1 MEELQPLEENLI
13 ETNVED
19 DSHHSKVNTRRA
31 IVDTIL
37 ITAGV
42 FSASIGLKGFV
53 IPNHF
58 IDGGATGISLLGS
71 IVFPA
76 IPLWAFLIVVNIPFI
91 AAGYKIIGKTF
102 SIKASAAITGL
113 AIVATF
119 IPFPQVTD
127 QPLLIAV
134 FGGFFLG
141 AGIGLAVRG
150 GAVLDGTEVMA
161 IYVNKKTGL
170 TMGDVI
176 LMFNIIIFAAGAWV
190 LGIEKAMYSVL
201 TYLAASKTVDFFIQG
216 LEEYT
221 GVTIISG
228 KSEEIRRILTFKMG
242 RGVTVYKGKKGYG
255 KRGEEYDEIEILF
268 TVITRLE
275 VSKLNHE
282 IEKID
287 PMAFIVM
294 NSIKDTKGGMIKKRS
309 LEE

>member
-1 MEELQPLEENLI
+1 MEELQPLEQNITQANADNE
-13 ETNVED
+13 
-19 DSHHSKVNTRRA
+19 SHHSKVNTRRA

-42 FSASIGLKGFV
+42 FSASVGLKGFV

-71 IVFPA
+71 IVFPS

-91 AAGYKIIGKTF
+91 AAGYRIIGKTF

-309 LEE
+309 IEE